1 MYAIITQ
8 NDRSAW
14 KDKTGELYHHPKR
27 YLRLLKPGTK
37 IIYYKGRL
45 QEKKYKK
52 FRLTAN
58 PYYFGIGEIGNQYI
72 DPEST
77 KKDYYSEI
85 INYQAFDIPILI
97 KDYNGQYLE
106 EIPDSRK
113 GNYWRDAVRIITKE
127 VYDKILSLS
136 NINYHIDNVETEF
149 TTTITEGKTKKTYS
163 TKYERNPKLRQ
174 QALDIHGYSCS
185 ICGFNF
191 LERYGEIGRGFIH
204 VHHVNPLSQT
214 GEQIVDPKTDLVP
227 VCPNCHS
234 MIHRDKNHILT
245 IEELKLI
252 FNMN

>member
-1 MYAIITQ
+1 MVV
-8 NDRSAW
+8 
-14 KDKTGELYHHPKR
+14 
-27 YLRLLKPGTK
+27 
-37 IIYYKGRL
+37 
-45 QEKKYKK
+45 
-52 FRLTAN
+52 
-58 PYYFGIGEIGNQYI
+58 YYFGIGEISNQYI

-85 INYQAFDIPILI
+85 INYQAFDIPIPI
-97 KDYNGQYLE
+97 KDDNGQYLE

-252 FNMN
+252 FLFHVSL